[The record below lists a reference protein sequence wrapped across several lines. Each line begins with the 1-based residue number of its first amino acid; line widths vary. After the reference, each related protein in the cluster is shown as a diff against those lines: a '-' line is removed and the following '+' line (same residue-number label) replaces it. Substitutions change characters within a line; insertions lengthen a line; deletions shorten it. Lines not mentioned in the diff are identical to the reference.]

1 MYLTALCNIH
11 IPSFFLQFVFSHPN
25 LLHLYSEKHLKETK
39 QKDGVGLIYYIN
51 ISSSNDI
58 NEVIW
63 YSYMECNRSK
73 LNQNINW
80 PFQKKMFTKC
90 DNWKPF

>member
-1 MYLTALCNIH
+1 M
-11 IPSFFLQFVFSHPN
+11 
-25 LLHLYSEKHLKETK
+25 
-39 QKDGVGLIYYIN
+39 DGVGLIYYIN

-80 PFQKKMFTKC
+80 PFQKKC
-90 DNWKPF
+90 LQSDRGDNWKPF